1 MARDDAG
8 TVRGWGGM
16 DWVRANIRW
25 GARLAL
31 IALALQFVL
40 SFGHVHSL
48 ERATAAVAEFTAA
61 DGPAD
66 PDIDHHHPGAA
77 DLCAICAVV
86 SMASLALAA
95 TPPAL
100 PQQQA
105 HTFHYRLAVLD
116 DVEPSSPPGAFQ
128 PRGPP
133 LS

>member
-1 MARDDAG
+1 M
-8 TVRGWGGM
+8 RGASAGM
-16 DWVRANIRW
+16 DWVRTNIRW

-31 IALALQFVL
+31 IALALQFAAA
-40 SFGHVHSL
+40 FGHFHGFEPPTLQIAQAGS
-48 ERATAAVAEFTAA
+48 AN
-61 DGPAD
+61 GPAE
-66 PDIDHHHPGAA
+66 PDTDHHHPGA

-100 PQQQA
+100 PPQQA
-105 HTFHYRLAVLD
+105 HSFHYRLAVLD
-116 DVEPSSPPGAFQ
+116 DAELSSPPAGFQ

>member
-1 MARDDAG
+1 M
-8 TVRGWGGM
+8 RGWGGM
-16 DWVRANIRW
+16 DWVRANIRG

-31 IALALQFVL
+31 IALVLQFAL

-48 ERATAAVAEFTAA
+48 AQTAAAVAEITAT
-61 DGPAD
+61 DGQTD
-66 PDIDHHHPGAA
+66 PDIDHQHPGAA

-116 DVEPSSPPGAFQ
+116 DAELSSPPGAFQ